1 MEMNIRPQLLTIL
14 TNLGVTEPELET
26 LKARMMFSVT
36 SLEAQVDALKAQI
49 VTLTAQRDA
58 ARQELSVALLTAS
71 KLVDPAAPE
80 PEAGETDPVAA
91 IS

>member
-36 SLEAQVDALKAQI
+36 SLEAQVDALNAQI
-49 VTLTAQRDA
+49 ATLAAQREA
-58 ARQELSVALLTAS
+58 AQQELSVALLTAS
-71 KLVDPAAPE
+71 KLIDQV
-80 PEAGETDPVAA
+80 V
-91 IS
+91 

>member
-36 SLEAQVDALKAQI
+36 SLEAQVNALDAQI
-49 VTLTAQRDA
+49 ATLTAQRDA
-58 ARQELSVALLTAS
+58 VRQELAAALVTAS
-71 KLVDPAAPE
+71 KLV
-80 PEAGETDPVAA
+80 GQVV
-91 IS
+91 

>member
-36 SLEAQVDALKAQI
+36 SLEAQVDALNAQI
-49 VTLTAQRDA
+49 ATLAAQREA
-58 ARQELSVALLTAS
+58 AQQELSVALLTAS
-71 KLVDPAAPE
+71 KLVDQ
-80 PEAGETDPVAA
+80 VV
-91 IS
+91 

>member
-36 SLEAQVDALKAQI
+36 SLEAQVDALNAQI
-49 VTLTAQRDA
+49 ATLTAQREA
-58 ARQELSVALLTAS
+58 AQQELSVALLTAS
-71 KLVDPAAPE
+71 KLIDQV
-80 PEAGETDPVAA
+80 V
-91 IS
+91 